1 MLILAFESSAKA
13 ASVALVNDGELISQY
28 SQCTA
33 LTHSR
38 TLLPMA
44 EDMLKNAELSVKDVD
59 MIAVAH
65 GPGSFTGIR
74 IGVSTVKGLAW
85 AADKPCVGVS
95 TLEAMAWH
103 GLSAGGYVCPVMDA
117 RRAQV
122 YNAIF
127 RIENGRPVR
136 VTEDRPIALSELA
149 EEVRALNAP
158 VFLVGDGTELTRKY
172 FESAGIACVA
182 APENLRWQSAW
193 GVAMAASDKE
203 PASSAELMCVYLRL
217 SQAERERQE
226 RLGIK

>member
-13 ASVALVNDGELISQY
+13 ASVALLKDGELISQY

-38 TLLPMA
+38 TLQPMA
-44 EDMLKNAELSVKDVD
+44 EDMLKNAELSIKDVD
-59 MIAVAH
+59 VIAIAH

-85 AADKPCVGVS
+85 ASDKPCVGVS

-103 GLSAGGYVCPVMDA
+103 GLSVGGYICPVMDA
-117 RRAQV
+117 RRSQV

-127 RIENGRPVR
+127 KIEDGRPMR

-193 GVAMAASDKE
+193 GVAMAAMDKE
-203 PASSAELMCVYLRL
+203 PVSSAELMCVYLRL